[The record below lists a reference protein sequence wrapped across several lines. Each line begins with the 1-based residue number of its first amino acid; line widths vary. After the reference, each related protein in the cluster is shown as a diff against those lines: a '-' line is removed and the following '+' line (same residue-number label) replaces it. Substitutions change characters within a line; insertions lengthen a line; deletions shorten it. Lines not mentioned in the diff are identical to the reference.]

1 MVQKRARKRICAAL
15 NRYPLILQDNA
26 FLLGSELRDLRL
38 QLRPRAQ
45 PLVLQYIRYAHRPAH
60 RCTTH
65 ATAQHNAAE
74 PTETGRAHHGR
85 LRPARIA
92 SCTARELS
100 PCRRGY
106 HVGWDTLLRVLADC
120 TGHSIRHSDGRG
132 APPSTGQDLSC
143 TNKCVYVAIHIAC
156 CVRCC
161 KPRCML
167 CAMLHATLRVVCD
180 VACHVACCPACKND
194 CLTIIEGSASSSR
207 SMFSS
212 MLYLQVNRQTA
223 CGVWHE
229 RRCAEQAGPGT
240 AAGWAHPKWKDEFI
254 GSVAPFI
261 MFFATSGSC
270 RRP

>member
-1 MVQKRARKRICAAL
+1 MATEGAL
-15 NRYPLILQDNA
+15 NGAETGTDTYLW
-26 FLLGSELRDLRL
+26 GTKS
-38 QLRPRAQ
+38 
-45 PLVLQYIRYAHRPAH
+45 VPAH
-60 RCTTH
+60 PSRQCLPFRQRAPRSSPPTSAASAAAGTAVCPPTKPVHH
-65 ATAQHNAAE
+65 ARNSTAHAAE

-85 LRPARIA
+85 LRPAPIA

-120 TGHSIRHSDGRG
+120 TGHSIRHSDARG
-132 APPSTGQDLSC
+132 APPSTGQHLSC
-143 TNKCVYVAIHIAC
+143 TNKMRV
-156 CVRCC
+156 CC
-161 KPRCML
+161 KPHCML
-167 CAMLHATLRVVCD
+167 CAMLQATLHVVCD

-194 CLTIIEGSASSSR
+194 CLTIIDGSASSSR

-212 MLYLQVNRQTA
+212 MLYLQVNQSTDRMWRLARTTLR
-223 CGVWHE
+223 G
-229 RRCAEQAGPGT
+229 AGRAGT
-240 AAGWAHPKWKDEFI
+240 ATAEWAHPKWKDEFI